1 MGIFGWSLP
10 PGCGT
15 LPDEEDEHQDNSIVE
30 KAFSD
35 YDSPSDLYRAVYK
48 YTPCGPMVG
57 FQISYWEQIPP
68 DGFNDW
74 GGEKEVSRWVYGDEL
89 RKLGTW
95 KDMADQGIL
104 ILAISVS
111 SIVEGVDQCVDG
123 VEISTCPDDIFNLQ
137 IEEDEDDL
145 SKTLSRLF
153 YKTVDEVD
161 AEVDSIWHATHG
173 CETCAKHWAGN
184 PDDWTEDEWQVGETN
199 VWMDCPDCGGSGT
212 VF

>member
-15 LPDEEDEHQDNSIVE
+15 LPGEEDEPQDNSIVE
-30 KAFSD
+30 EAFSD
-35 YDSPSDLYRAVYK
+35 YDSPYEVYRSTYK
-48 YTPCGPMVG
+48 YTACGPMVG
-57 FQISYWEQIPP
+57 FQISYLEQIKP

-74 GGEKEVSRWVYGDEL
+74 PGEKWVSNWVYGDEL

-95 KDMADQGIL
+95 KDLADHGIL
-104 ILAISVS
+104 ILAVSVS
-111 SIVEGVDQCVDG
+111 SIVEGVDQEVPPIE
-123 VEISTCPDDIFNLQ
+123 VSLCPDDVFNAE
-137 IEEDEDDL
+137 IEEDEGDP
-145 SKTLSRLF
+145 SRTINRLF
-153 YKTVDEVD
+153 EKAVEEVD
-161 AEVDSIWHATHG
+161 KEADAIWTATHG

-212 VF
+212 VI